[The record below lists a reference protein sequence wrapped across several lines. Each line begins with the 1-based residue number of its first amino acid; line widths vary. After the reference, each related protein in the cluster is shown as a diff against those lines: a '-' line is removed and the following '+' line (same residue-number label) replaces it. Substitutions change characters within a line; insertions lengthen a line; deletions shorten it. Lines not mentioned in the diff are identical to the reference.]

1 MTGAL
6 LLGRVAPYLYLRT
19 VTDDEP
25 ASALTRPPRACQAA
39 GLAPDGARAFGG
51 GLGIARR
58 GDRRWPWP
66 SAHAHRLARS
76 AARRRR
82 HAVRAS
88 QRGGAGHTAAGG
100 CDGLRAGRRDRHWDR
115 AFPEPAAAGARRGTL
130 RARPAIPRSAL
141 VGSGG

>member
-39 GLAPDGARAFGG
+39 GLAPDGARAFGES
-51 GLGIARR
+51 LGITRR
-58 GDRRWPWP
+58 GDRRRRWP
-66 SAHAHRLARS
+66 SAHAHCFARS

-100 CDGLRAGRRDRHWDR
+100 RGGPRAC
-115 AFPEPAAAGARRGTL
+115 
-130 RARPAIPRSAL
+130 RPDP
-141 VGSGG
+141 